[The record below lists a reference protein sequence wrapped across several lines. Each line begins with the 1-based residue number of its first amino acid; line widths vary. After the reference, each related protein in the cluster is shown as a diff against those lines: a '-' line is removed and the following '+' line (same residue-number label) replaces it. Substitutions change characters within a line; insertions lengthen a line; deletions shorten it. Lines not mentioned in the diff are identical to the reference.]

1 MHEIG
6 PLPTGRSIRSGG
18 GLAAKSGP
26 TFCDPKDSYSPWD
39 FPAKNTGVGCHFLL
53 QGIFLAQGSNQGLLH
68 CRRILYRLSHLDSA
82 EATEKAVSSDSG
94 LGCVCG
100 GVGVVELALAP
111 LSSYVNDRGPS

>member
-82 EATEKAVSSDSG
+82 EATEKAVS
-94 LGCVCG
+94 
-100 GVGVVELALAP
+100 
-111 LSSYVNDRGPS
+111 